1 MIIGSL
7 QKISLLDYPGYLS
20 AIIFTQGC
28 NFRCQ
33 FCYNP
38 QLVLPVSGDN
48 FEYTGFNNNN
58 QPQKDRLE
66 YKEDD
71 LFVFLKSRVDKLDA
85 VVITGGEP
93 TIYKDLI
100 DFIIK
105 IKKLGFLVKLDTNG
119 SNPEVIRELI
129 NKKLVDY
136 IAMDI
141 KASKEKYQQVVGTQV
156 DWKKIK
162 ESVKLIMAS
171 GLSYEFR
178 TTVVPEFFTQSDV
191 SAIGGL
197 IKGADKWYLQK
208 FKSNT
213 TLISATLK
221 NKKAYS
227 DQEMKK
233 LAEAGKK
240 YVKIC
245 EAR

>member
-1 MIIGSL
+1 MHIGGL
-7 QKISLLDYPGYLS
+7 QKISLLDYPGCIA

-38 QLVLPVSGDN
+38 ILVAPISNNLK
-48 FEYTGFNNNN
+48 YTGVNND
-58 QPQKDRLE
+58 QCQKDHPK

-71 LFVFLKSRVDKLDA
+71 LFVFLESRVDKLDA

-93 TIYKDLI
+93 TIHEDLM

-119 SNPEVIRELI
+119 SNPKIIKELI

-136 IAMDI
+136 FAMDI
-141 KASKEKYQQVVGTQV
+141 KVSKEKYQQVVGAQI
-156 DWKKIK
+156 DWDKIK
-162 ESVKLIMAS
+162 ESVKIIMAS
-171 GLSYEFR
+171 GLPYEFR
-178 TTVVPEFFTQSDV
+178 TTVVPEFFDQDDAV
-191 SAIGGL
+191 AIGEL

-208 FKSNT
+208 FKSNID
-213 TLISATLK
+213 LVNITLK
-221 NKKAYS
+221 NKKSYS

-233 LAEAGKK
+233 LVDIGQK
-240 YVKIC
+240 YVKKC